1 MSQILRG
8 VEEVHLAQRIFNS
21 ERLEHRDHRG
31 DADTGGDENERVF
44 RLGVFKRKTAGR
56 SREFDYIAHLH
67 AVVKDG
73 GDETVR
79 RTLRAEDKLHGDAQ
93 HAAAGS

>member
-44 RLGVFKRKTAGR
+44 RLGVFKRKPPVG
-56 SREFDYIAHLH
+56 
-67 AVVKDG
+67 
-73 GDETVR
+73 
-79 RTLRAEDKLHGDAQ
+79 AESSTTSPTFTRL
-93 HAAAGS
+93 